1 MKSRELLANCSMGH
15 QTYKQRIN
23 QMIRYIAIAHGGVI
37 NEGDELIAE
46 RQLAEH
52 IGVDRQML
60 RESMTVLQYNGYI
73 DCRWGRKKV
82 ALKPITE
89 DFEG

>member
-1 MKSRELLANCSMGH
+1 MSH

-46 RQLAEH
+46 RQLAEC
-52 IGVDRQML
+52 IGTDRSTL

-73 DCRWGRKKV
+73 DCKWGRKKV

-89 DFEG
+89 DFED

>member
-1 MKSRELLANCSMGH
+1 
-15 QTYKQRIN
+15 
-23 QMIRYIAIAHGGVI
+23 MIRYIVIAHGGVI
-37 NEGDELIAE
+37 NKGDVLIAE

-52 IGVDRQML
+52 IGVDRQTL
-60 RESMTVLQYNGYI
+60 RESMTVLQYSGYI
-73 DCRWGRKKV
+73 DCQWGRKKV